1 MLPFGR
7 VIIAKAE
14 YTPMSSVIIAV
25 IFVAFRFASI
35 VLLGIIVILVI
46 DGAFMSSTIIV
57 AVALPIFG
65 E

>member
-7 VIIAKAE
+7 VIMAKAE
-14 YTPMSSVIIAV
+14 YTSISSVIIAV
-25 IFVAFRFASI
+25 MFVAFRLASI

-46 DGAFMSSTIIV
+46 DGAFMSSIIIV
-57 AVALPIFG
+57 AVALPMLG